1 MNNIFQKNRDI
12 EDYYKKKFKQ
22 KIFYLKF
29 YNYFYNYISTVLNS
43 LICESKNFL
52 YIGTAQYPFLQ
63 KLNFKKINVLEVSK
77 DYFNKLREIKND
89 SSIFDLNNG
98 ENLNGSN
105 YDKILITS
113 LEYEKNPLFF
123 LKEIR
128 KFISQDGRLFIV
140 KYNLWWI
147 LILKILGLFKLRL
160 KRPYQN
166 VISVNFLKIFANI
179 LILKLYIV
187 KIKFY
192 YLSIFQLF
200 LL

>member
-1 MNNIFQKNRDI
+1 MNNIFQRDKDIKDFYKNN
-12 EDYYKKKFKQ
+12 FKQ

-63 KLNFKKINVLEVSK
+63 KLNFKKINALEISK

-98 ENLNGSN
+98 ENLNGNN

-113 LEYEKNPLFF
+113 LEYEKNPLF
-123 LKEIR
+123 LK
-128 KFISQDGRLFIV
+128 F
-140 KYNLWWI
+140 
-147 LILKILGLFKLRL
+147 
-160 KRPYQN
+160 
-166 VISVNFLKIFANI
+166 
-179 LILKLYIV
+179 
-187 KIKFY
+187 
-192 YLSIFQLF
+192 SIY
-200 LL
+200 